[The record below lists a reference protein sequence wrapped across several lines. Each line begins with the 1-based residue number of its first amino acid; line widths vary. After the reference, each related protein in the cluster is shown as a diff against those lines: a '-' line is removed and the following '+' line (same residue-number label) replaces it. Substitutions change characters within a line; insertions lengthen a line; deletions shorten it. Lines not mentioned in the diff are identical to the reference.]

1 MPEYI
6 KDTECSRDTP
16 VIWGKLSDRSYGTGK
31 RIKPNIDGKHA
42 TDYEKKIYLPELLPL
57 EEYDLVIV
65 LFSGGKDSTAAYF
78 KLLELGV
85 PKNKIEL
92 WHHDIDGKN
101 KERRMDWP
109 CTQEYVKAFAERE
122 KVTLRVSWRDQG
134 LCLPCSS
141 RGDPADY
148 KRKIYSRR
156 NYHPVRAL
164 GLSCGSV
171 QRQRRRSMLGGH
183 RMKLTYICSPCR
195 GDYEKNIIKAQEY
208 CREAM
213 NDGLLPLAPH
223 VYFTQFVDDTNPE
236 ERKLGLRC
244 GLQLLRHCQLIRVY
258 GCKVSAGMYDEI
270 QLAGVLDIEIQV
282 FGPPEFIENVLE
294 IYNHAAVTQRRPLRK
309 HAVSAAAAY
318 ADQPAA
324 APLLTEAGKS
334 LREVT
339 AVHINIDP
347 TEASELGEMIASS
360 LRNGSSM
367 LRGGA

>member
-134 LCLPCSS
+134 FWGEVYRVGASYPI
-141 RGDPADY
+141 RY
-148 KRKIYSRR
+148 
-156 NYHPVRAL
+156 
-164 GLSCGSV
+164 
-171 QRQRRRSMLGGH
+171 MLGGH

-223 VYFTQFVDDTNPE
+223 VYFTQFVDDSNPE

-244 GLQLLRHCQLIRVY
+244 GLQLLRYCQLIRVY
-258 GCKVSAGMYDEI
+258 GCEVSAGMYDEI

-309 HAVSAAAAY
+309 LAASAAAAY

-324 APLLTEAGKS
+324 APLLAEADKS

>member
-1 MPEYI
+1 
-6 KDTECSRDTP
+6 
-16 VIWGKLSDRSYGTGK
+16 
-31 RIKPNIDGKHA
+31 
-42 TDYEKKIYLPELLPL
+42 
-57 EEYDLVIV
+57 
-65 LFSGGKDSTAAYF
+65 
-78 KLLELGV
+78 
-85 PKNKIEL
+85 
-92 WHHDIDGKN
+92 
-101 KERRMDWP
+101 
-109 CTQEYVKAFAERE
+109 
-122 KVTLRVSWRDQG
+122 
-134 LCLPCSS
+134 
-141 RGDPADY
+141 
-148 KRKIYSRR
+148 
-156 NYHPVRAL
+156 
-164 GLSCGSV
+164 
-171 QRQRRRSMLGGH
+171 
-183 RMKLTYICSPCR
+183 MKLAYICSPCR

-223 VYFTQFVDDTNPE
+223 VYFTQFVDDSNPE

-244 GLQLLRHCQLIRVY
+244 GLQLLRYCQLIRVY
-258 GCKVSAGMYDEI
+258 GCEVSAGMYDEI

-324 APLLTEAGKS
+324 APLLAEAGKS

-347 TEASELGEMIASS
+347 TEASELGEMIANS
-360 LRNGSSM
+360 LKNGTSI

>member
-6 KDTECSRDTP
+6 KDTECSRD
-16 VIWGKLSDRSYGTGK
+16 
-31 RIKPNIDGKHA
+31 
-42 TDYEKKIYLPELLPL
+42 
-57 EEYDLVIV
+57 
-65 LFSGGKDSTAAYF
+65 
-78 KLLELGV
+78 
-85 PKNKIEL
+85 
-92 WHHDIDGKN
+92 
-101 KERRMDWP
+101 
-109 CTQEYVKAFAERE
+109 
-122 KVTLRVSWRDQG
+122 
-134 LCLPCSS
+134 
-141 RGDPADY
+141 DPADY

-208 CREAM
+208 CRE
-213 NDGLLPLAPH
+213 
-223 VYFTQFVDDTNPE
+223 
-236 ERKLGLRC
+236 
-244 GLQLLRHCQLIRVY
+244 
-258 GCKVSAGMYDEI
+258 VSAGMYDEI
-270 QLAGVLDIEIQV
+270 QLAGVLDIDIQV

-309 HAVSAAAAY
+309 LAASAAAAY

-324 APLLTEAGKS
+324 APLLAEADKS

-347 TEASELGEMIASS
+347 TEASELGEMIANS
-360 LRNGSSM
+360 LRDGSSM

>member
-78 KLLELGV
+78 KLLELG
-85 PKNKIEL
+85 
-92 WHHDIDGKN
+92 
-101 KERRMDWP
+101 
-109 CTQEYVKAFAERE
+109 
-122 KVTLRVSWRDQG
+122 
-134 LCLPCSS
+134 
-141 RGDPADY
+141 
-148 KRKIYSRR
+148 
-156 NYHPVRAL
+156 
-164 GLSCGSV
+164 
-171 QRQRRRSMLGGH
+171 
-183 RMKLTYICSPCR
+183 
-195 GDYEKNIIKAQEY
+195 
-208 CREAM
+208 
-213 NDGLLPLAPH
+213 APH

-258 GCKVSAGMYDEI
+258 GCEVSAGMYDEI

-294 IYNHAAVTQRRPLRK
+294 IYNHAAVTQRRPPRK
-309 HAVSAAAAY
+309 LAASAAAAY

-324 APLLTEAGKS
+324 APLLAEAGKS

-347 TEASELGEMIASS
+347 TEASELGEMIANS
-360 LRNGSSM
+360 LKNGSSM